1 MLKGLVFASFAG
13 LAALTPLH
21 VLAQSLEVHP
31 VSVQLDP
38 GRTTATLELSNHGT
52 VPVTVQ
58 VRGFTW
64 TQKTEGP
71 EQLAAAEALVLSP
84 PFITMP
90 AGESQLVRLLVRQP
104 ATDREMP
111 YRLLLDQVPLST
123 DAQGVRLVVHFSVP
137 VFVEPVSIVPAK
149 IDWSLDVSKGGDS
162 TLVAVNNGGQ
172 RAQLENLTW
181 SVDGG
186 AASGI
191 PSNGSAYVL
200 SGAERHWQTNGISKR
215 IKKSDS
221 AVNLKVTINGLA
233 SNVLVPV
240 VRTP

>member
-1 MLKGLVFASFAG
+1 
-13 LAALTPLH
+13 
-21 VLAQSLEVHP
+21 
-31 VSVQLDP
+31 
-38 GRTTATLELSNHGT
+38 
-52 VPVTVQ
+52 
-58 VRGFTW
+58 
-64 TQKTEGP
+64 
-71 EQLAAAEALVLSP
+71 
-84 PFITMP
+84 
-90 AGESQLVRLLVRQP
+90 
-104 ATDREMP
+104 
-111 YRLLLDQVPLST
+111 LST

-162 TLVAVNNGGQ
+162 TLVAVNHGGQ

-240 VRTP
+240 VRTPYRWGFDGPVLTLVCLFFRNDTGVFACRRASLGDGGDGQRPGCQPGRGFRAT